1 MKRMLLSAASLVAV
15 CVLAS
20 PANALT
26 LIATQVV
33 GKPLAGQ
40 YLHFGAT
47 TAVGVPL
54 VGVGKSYLTFAD
66 HNIGAIIADG
76 FFNGFSSTPAT
87 QTGNLISQGGFAGTI
102 QEDYYGKS
110 PSIVDGVLL
119 THAPGSAYLGG
130 GAVVLS
136 ANFLNGVVT
145 VDKSTLNGTFT
156 ASLSQLSTP
165 FPTWLSPNG
174 LYTANFHIYSVG
186 GSKGMRIDPVG
197 FIHSF
202 SSLGSGQFF
211 AVPEAPAWALMLIG
225 VGGLGA
231 ALRRRRAEALAA

>member
-1 MKRMLLSAASLVAV
+1 MKWMLMSAASLLAV
-15 CVLAS
+15 GALAPS
-20 PANALT
+20 ANALT

-40 YLHFGAT
+40 YLHFGTT
-47 TAVGVPL
+47 TAAGVPL
-54 VGVGKSYLTFAD
+54 AGVGKSYLTFVD
-66 HNIGAIIADG
+66 PNIGAVVADG
-76 FFNGFSSTPAT
+76 FFNGDSSTPAT

-102 QEDYYGKS
+102 EEDYYGKS
-110 PSIVDGVLL
+110 PAIVDGVSL

-130 GAVVLS
+130 GTVVLS
-136 ANFLNGVVT
+136 ANFSNGVVT

-156 ASLSQLSTP
+156 ATLSQLSTP

-174 LYTANFHIYSVG
+174 LYTASFHIYNIG
-186 GSKGMRIDPVG
+186 GVKGMRIDPVG

-211 AVPEAPAWALMLIG
+211 AVPEAPAWALMLLG
-225 VGGLGA
+225 MGGLGA
-231 ALRRRRAEALAA
+231 TLRRRRADAVSA